1 MASGG
6 LKSLTFSLNSVLV
19 IPEYI
24 SKTLA
29 NALNIPSPIEEEELG
44 ELANS
49 SKTTLKLSISNDF
62 INFPKF
68 LMLIIYFL

>member
-1 MASGG
+1 MFAPNKNSISKYLISRYEMASGG

-29 NALNIPSPIEEEELG
+29 NAINIPSPIEDEELG
-44 ELANS
+44 ELAN
-49 SKTTLKLSISNDF
+49 
-62 INFPKF
+62 
-68 LMLIIYFL
+68 